1 MPEGAVRF
9 LWRPALETSTLRSWL
24 KLAAADIAARCGDF
38 VLRRTRGVGS
48 RRNRDGELQRTLEI
62 LRDSEQRYRALFE
75 SLDVGFGIIE
85 VVFDV
90 NHRPQDFHFLEVN
103 PAFER
108 QTGWRDVVG
117 RRMREIAPD
126 AEQYWFDVYGKV
138 AETGEPIRFERRAR
152 ALDRWYDVYAFPL
165 AEASCRV
172 GVLFRDITQ
181 RKQTERALRA
191 SEARSRLAL
200 DVAQLGTWSWRGAG
214 NQLSADARFLDL
226 CGFGPDD
233 PLSIEDLMA
242 HVHAD
247 DRAAVDARVREAV
260 APSGEGRLGAEFRCV
275 GPDGGVR
282 WLVAR
287 GMTEF
292 STAGAERLPARM
304 QGTLMDVTA
313 RKLIEQ
319 ELLRGRDELELRVR
333 ERTDALARANAA
345 LHIEIAERKVAED
358 KIRQLLGQLVDAQ
371 EDERRRLSRELH
383 DTLGQHL
390 AVLTLGLEAVRAQEG
405 CPPRVMERLNYIAQ
419 AARRLEEEVDRLSY
433 ELRPLA
439 LDNMGLVDA
448 LRQYAGEWSA
458 ECGVPVDV
466 TVLGI
471 PADEYLPA
479 AVETTVYR
487 VVQEA
492 LTNVRKHA
500 AASRVSLIAERR
512 GLDLRVIVEDDG
524 CGFDT
529 TLMASPTDNLR
540 RLGLRGMAERA
551 ALVAGSLD
559 IESTHGHGTTVYLT
573 VPRDVGR
580 SHDETPQ
587 HEQISHSAG

>member
-1 MPEGAVRF
+1 M
-9 LWRPALETSTLRSWL
+9 ETSTPRSWL
-24 KLAAADIAARCGDF
+24 KLAAADIAAWCGAL
-38 VLRRTRGVGS
+38 VLRRTRSGDS
-48 RRNRDGELQRTLEI
+48 RRNADGELQRTLEI
-62 LRDSEQRYRALFE
+62 LRDSEQRYLALFE
-75 SLDVGFGIIE
+75 MLDVGFSIIE
-85 VVFDV
+85 VIFDAD
-90 NHRPQDFHFLEVN
+90 HRPQDFYFREVN
-103 PAFER
+103 AAFER
-108 QTGWRDVVG
+108 QTDWRDVVG

-152 ALDRWYDVYAFPL
+152 SLDRWYDVYAFPF
-165 AEASCRV
+165 AKASCRV
-172 GVLFRDITQ
+172 GVLFRDITE
-181 RKQTERALRA
+181 RKQAEHALRA

-214 NQLSADARFLDL
+214 NLLSADARFREL
-226 CGFGPDD
+226 CGFGLDEA
-233 PLSIEDLMA
+233 LSLEGVMA

-247 DRAAVDARVREAV
+247 DRVVVEARVREALE
-260 APSGEGRLGAEFRCV
+260 PSGEGRLKTELRCV
-275 GPDGGVR
+275 DPDGSVR

-287 GMTEF
+287 GITEF
-292 STAGAERLPARM
+292 STAGADCLPARM
-304 QGTLMDVTA
+304 LGTVMDVTA

-345 LHIEIAERKVAED
+345 LHVEIAERKTAED
-358 KIRQLLGQLVDAQ
+358 KIRQLLAQLVDAQ

-390 AVLTLGLEAVRAQEG
+390 AVLTLGLEAVRAQDG
-405 CPPRVMERLNYIAQ
+405 CPPHVMERLRYIEQ

-448 LRQYAGEWSA
+448 LRQYAADWA
-458 ECGVPVDV
+458 TECGVAVDV
-466 TVLGI
+466 TVLGV
-471 PADEYLPA
+471 PVDEHLPA

-500 AASRVSLIAERR
+500 AASQVSLIAERR
-512 GLDLRVIVEDDG
+512 GPELRVIVEDDG
-524 CGFDT
+524 CGFDAASMT
-529 TLMASPTDNLR
+529 SPTDSWR

-559 IESTHGHGTTVYLT
+559 IESAQGHGTTVFLS
-573 VPRDVGR
+573 VPLDVGHT
-580 SHDETPQ
+580 HDETPH
-587 HEQISHSAG
+587 HEQTPHRVG